1 MLRPSELREL
11 LRNRPFASLRIGLA
25 DGRCIVVRHPDQV
38 VVAERHLLIGLAKI
52 ERSRPMLTP
61 ARSETIA
68 KEWLIINLLQ
78 ITTIE
83 PESGVNGRLKGAR
96 KRRRT

>member
-1 MLRPSELREL
+1 MMRPTELREL
-11 LRNRPFASLRIGLA
+11 LRRKPFLPLRVGLA
-25 DGRCIVVRHPDQV
+25 DGRCIIVRHPDQV
-38 VVAERHLLIGLAKI
+38 VVAERNLLIGLARI

-68 KEWLIINLLQ
+68 REWLIVSLVQ

-83 PESGVNGRLKGAR
+83 PENGTNGRLHGS
-96 KRRRT
+96 RRRGRK